1 MATAPEEMD
10 DLAKVA
16 GAVLI
21 NIGTLREDVVRAMR
35 VVGEWGFW
43 FIFVDCSVVG
53 VDETVLCA
61 DGRTGGRAKQGEG
74 VIEGPSALH
83 GTVISLLTY
92 LSSQAPPRT
101 SRARRSCSIPLASA
115 RPNSGSGR

>member
-43 FIFVDCSVVG
+43 FMFG
-53 VDETVLCA
+53 VDEMVFRMGWK
-61 DGRTGGRAKQGEG
+61 DGRESEAGGGCG
-74 VIEGPSALH
+74 
-83 GTVISLLTY
+83 
-92 LSSQAPPRT
+92 
-101 SRARRSCSIPLASA
+101 
-115 RPNSGSGR
+115 